1 MTVFT
6 TITNHNI
13 HVYIYAGSQYSRDP
27 NKSDA
32 LYKSD
37 GWKNRQKSNKSDA
50 YNKSDAWKTKSLP
63 VKMCFM
69 RNYRIKYKILVYTQK
84 TNKLD
89 SQTCIK
95 KCVRTNV
102 FIEQK

>member
-1 MTVFT
+1 MLLNDQKS
-6 TITNHNI
+6 I
-13 HVYIYAGSQYSRDP
+13 YSRDP

-95 KCVRTNV
+95 KCVRTKC
-102 FIEQK
+102 IY